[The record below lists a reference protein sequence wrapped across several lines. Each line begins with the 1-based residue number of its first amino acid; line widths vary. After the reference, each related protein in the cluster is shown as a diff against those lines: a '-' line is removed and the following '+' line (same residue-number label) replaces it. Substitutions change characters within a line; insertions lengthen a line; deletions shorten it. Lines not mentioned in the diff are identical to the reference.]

1 MRNKVRVAIAGVGNC
16 ASALVQG
23 TIYYGRIQARHLDHF
38 RSNAS
43 QSSNIISRHDYND
56 NKKGNP
62 SYEKVIKNNKNN
74 DHDND
79 NSKSS
84 SSSSNGHGR
93 NASRTRGVGKK
104 SGDISSSSSRNFD
117 HSSPESSGDGSS
129 SSGSSRASTTA
140 PSPYAP
146 GLIAYSLGGIEPADI
161 EFVAAFDVVES
172 KVGKDLADAIFASPN
187 NTIKICDVD
196 KTGVKVEK
204 AEVMD
209 GVGKHLNQR
218 VKISSKSP
226 TNVSQ
231 ILKDSGSEILI
242 NYLPVGS
249 RQATKYYVEQ
259 CLDAG
264 VSFINA
270 IPVFIASTPKWQ
282 KAFAEKN
289 LTCAGDDVMSQLGAT
304 VLHKTLVKLFV
315 DRGVKIDETYQ
326 LNVGGDMD
334 FYNMLDE
341 ERLEDKRI
349 SKTSAVAAMAPYE
362 IPMRIG
368 PSDFV
373 GFLDNDKICYI
384 NMRGKYFGNVPI
396 ELDVKLKV
404 VDAYNS
410 AGVMIDAIRGTK
422 TAIDRGTS
430 GPLESISGYCFKHP
444 PVQMSYS
451 DAINRFMQFIEGK
464 RER

>member
-1 MRNKVRVAIAGVGNC
+1 MSKKVRVAIAGVGNC

-23 TIYYGRIQARHLDHF
+23 TSYYHRYH
-38 RSNAS
+38 
-43 QSSNIISRHDYND
+43 SSDDR
-56 NKKGNP
+56 KKGN
-62 SYEKVIKNNKNN
+62 ENDDDNNNN
-74 DHDND
+74 SSTRSN
-79 NSKSS
+79 SS
-84 SSSSNGHGR
+84 SI
-93 NASRTRGVGKK
+93 VG
-104 SGDISSSSSRNFD
+104 D
-117 HSSPESSGDGSS
+117 
-129 SSGSSRASTTA
+129 SSGSGSNDSTSGGSHL
-140 PSPYAP
+140 PPP
-146 GLIAYSLGGIEPADI
+146 GLIAYNLGGIEPSDI

-172 KVGKDLADAIFASPN
+172 KVGRDLADAIFASPN
-187 NTIKICDVD
+187 NTIKICDIN
-196 KTGVKVEK
+196 KTGITVEK
-204 AEVMD
+204 GEVLD
-209 GVGKHLNQR
+209 GVGKHLNER
-218 VKISSKSP
+218 VKISDKSP
-226 TNVSQ
+226 PNISQ
-231 ILKDSGSEILI
+231 ILKDSGAEILI

-282 KAFAEKN
+282 QAFAGKN
-289 LTCAGDDVMSQLGAT
+289 LACAGDDVMSQLGAT

-315 DRGVKIDETYQ
+315 DRGVRIDETYQ

-349 SKTSAVAAMAPYE
+349 SKTSAVAAMVPYP

-422 TAIDRGTS
+422 LAIDRGTS
-430 GPLESISGYCFKHP
+430 GPLESISAYCFKHP

-451 DAINRFMQFIEGK
+451 DAKDRFMEFIEGK

>member
-1 MRNKVRVAIAGVGNC
+1 MSKKVRVAIAGVGNC

-23 TIYYGRIQARHLDHF
+23 TSYYHRYHSSDDHKKGNEKEKENDDGTNNN
-38 RSNAS
+38 SNNK
-43 QSSNIISRHDYND
+43 SNIITRSN
-56 NKKGNP
+56 
-62 SYEKVIKNNKNN
+62 
-74 DHDND
+74 
-79 NSKSS
+79 S
-84 SSSSNGHGR
+84 SSSSN
-93 NASRTRGVGKK
+93 NDSN
-104 SGDISSSSSRNFD
+104 SG
-117 HSSPESSGDGSS
+117 GSHL
-129 SSGSSRASTTA
+129 A
-140 PSPYAP
+140 PP
-146 GLIAYSLGGIEPADI
+146 GLIAYNLGGIEPSDI

-172 KVGKDLADAIFASPN
+172 KVGQDLADAIFASPN
-187 NTIKICDVD
+187 NTIKICDVN
-196 KTGVKVEK
+196 KTGITVEK
-204 AEVMD
+204 GEVLD
-209 GVGKHLNQR
+209 GVGKHLNER
-218 VKISSKSP
+218 VKISDKSP
-226 TNVSQ
+226 PNIAQ
-231 ILKDSGSEILI
+231 ILKDSGAEILI

-282 KAFAEKN
+282 QAFAGKN
-289 LTCAGDDVMSQLGAT
+289 LACAGDDVMSQLGAT

-349 SKTSAVAAMAPYE
+349 SKTSAVAAMVPYP

-422 TAIDRGTS
+422 LAIDRGTS
-430 GPLESISGYCFKHP
+430 GPLESISAYCFKHP
-444 PVQMSYS
+444 PVQMTYS
-451 DAINRFMQFIEGK
+451 DAKDRFMEFIEGK

>member
-1 MRNKVRVAIAGVGNC
+1 MSKKVSVAIAGVGNC

-23 TIYYGRIQARHLDHF
+23 TSYYHSYH
-38 RSNAS
+38 
-43 QSSNIISRHDYND
+43 SSNDL
-56 NKKGNP
+56 KKGN
-62 SYEKVIKNNKNN
+62 ENDDDDNN
-74 DHDND
+74 
-79 NSKSS
+79 SS
-84 SSSSNGHGR
+84 HTRSN
-93 NASRTRGVGKK
+93 
-104 SGDISSSSSRNFD
+104 
-117 HSSPESSGDGSS
+117 
-129 SSGSSRASTTA
+129 SGSSNDSNRASGSYLV
-140 PSPYAP
+140 PP
-146 GLIAYSLGGIEPADI
+146 GLIAYNLGGIEPSDI

-172 KVGKDLADAIFASPN
+172 KVGRDLADAIFASPN
-187 NTIKICDVD
+187 NTVKICDVN
-196 KTGVKVEK
+196 KTGITVEK
-204 AEVMD
+204 GEVLD
-209 GVGKHLNQR
+209 GVGKHLNER
-218 VKISSKSP
+218 VKISDKSP
-226 TNVSQ
+226 PNIAQ
-231 ILKDSGSEILI
+231 ILKDSGAEILI

-282 KAFAEKN
+282 QAFAGKN
-289 LTCAGDDVMSQLGAT
+289 LACAGDDVMSQLGAT

-349 SKTSAVAAMAPYE
+349 SKTSAVAAMVPYP

-384 NMRGKYFGNVPI
+384 NMRGKYFGNIPI

-422 TAIDRGTS
+422 LAIDRGTS
-430 GPLESISGYCFKHP
+430 GPLESISAYCFKHP

-451 DAINRFMQFIEGK
+451 DAKDRFMEFIEGK